1 MPQTVYYVQLDD
13 DFFGPF
19 ALETVMGTHLTPDV
33 LVLSS
38 DTNEWRPAGEYPELA
53 DSLDLSLNESE
64 TEDAPI
70 HEPAEDISGATP
82 SFDAHTTFYIRR
94 GGSPYGPYTLQALS
108 GTGITEET
116 HVSVDGMSTWVYARQ
131 IPGLLSTIAAMRSR
145 ADETR
150 EPEETTETAA
160 ETNMPPLA
168 RITQLLNEIHA
179 VGAEGECRY
188 KRVFASKG
196 EERDFLM
203 EEYSEKFDRLLA
215 LVRQTEEICSGGA
228 LSSRATFLITE
239 TANKSGEAL
248 NSRYASM
255 LEADEGVDAGAL
267 PVGRTAY
274 SFESPLAGITL
285 ERMDFLELPGGK
297 NLCVT
302 YTKDGMPQ
310 AMAFVNTVIGRL
322 YEYNPARS
330 VIAEVIDTEYFTGL
344 DDVFKLL
351 KRDLY
356 RIHCRPEEIRNLL
369 ASLQKRAG
377 TIMRNLLTEKGATL
391 RSYNR
396 SHEGSEPYIVLVVK
410 NFPKGLSSDNLE
422 MLGRL
427 AKVGPQTGIYLV
439 LLADSAALS
448 ELSGRDAEA
457 FDMQEYIG
465 AAAHFDFKAESDYMS
480 SLLGQETGGQ
490 GGPASLTRYDSLD
503 DDRLRQVVA
512 SVNAK
517 CELREDVVVSI
528 GDYMP
533 PEDKWWKGDS
543 ARQIE
548 IPFGVN
554 TDLEVKSLKITQE
567 SGQNTAIVIGIP
579 GSGKSVFLHS
589 LICSAALRYSPDEL
603 GMYLIDFSGVEF
615 NSYAVGCLPHAR
627 VIAPEAEREF
637 GLSILNELVEEGAR
651 RMELCRNYNVS
662 NIVDLKNAAP
672 GVKVPRILVIIDEF
686 QKLFEI
692 ENDQISRE
700 ANSKI
705 HTIIQEFRKFG
716 INLVL
721 ATQKLPSGAFLPRDL
736 IANRV
741 VFKSSPADFSS
752 LISLDAGEGMP
763 RLRTGQCVYN
773 SESGAPYDNNI
784 VQGFFV
790 SKKDIDEIL
799 ARLGEFA
806 KSHAYTPVQ
815 MKVFRSAEQP
825 EFIRRRVQPGDAGM
839 RRPGSR
845 IPIYL
850 GESISV
856 SEYDV
861 NVGLVPET
869 ANNILV
875 IGGEQ
880 EVAEAICY
888 HSVLSASTSNEAGEA
903 TLVVVSGMRPD
914 NELASVILPTLEAL
928 PFDHYFPATADDV
941 EKTIAAVKE
950 TIDNRR
956 QSNGPIPGNVYI
968 AVFDFQNCRAF
979 DRDTSGRIEKPSS
992 QAALLEYVLRN
1003 GPSVGVFTILQTD
1016 NLESLGRAGSVLSAF
1031 NYRVALQMSEGD
1043 SNKVVGSSA
1052 ANKLFVFNRP
1062 ASRFRAYL
1070 RDNNRNLTIKFK
1082 PYKIS

>member
-1 MPQTVYYVQLDD
+1 MPQIVYYVQLDD

-19 ALETVMGTHLTPDV
+19 ALETVIGTHLTPDV

-38 DTNEWRPAGEYPELA
+38 ATNEWRQAGEYPELV
-53 DSLDLSLNESE
+53 DSLDLSVCENEA
-64 TEDAPI
+64 EDASGC
-70 HEPAEDISGATP
+70 EAAEDVSGATP

-108 GTGITEET
+108 ATGITEDT
-116 HVSVDGMSTWVYARQ
+116 QVSVDGMSTWVYARQ
-131 IPGLLSTIAAMRSR
+131 ISGLLSTIAAIRRR

-150 EPEETTETAA
+150 EPEATKDPECA
-160 ETNMPPLA
+160 PLA
-168 RITQLLNEIHA
+168 RTTQLLNEIHA
-179 VGAEGECRY
+179 IGAGEQCRY

-203 EEYSEKFDRLLA
+203 EEYYGKFDRLLS
-215 LVRQTEEICSGGA
+215 LVRQIEEICSGGT
-228 LSSRATFLITE
+228 LSSRATYLIAE

-255 LEADEGVDAGAL
+255 LDADEGVDAGAL

-274 SFESPLAGITL
+274 SFEPPLTGITL
-285 ERMDFLELPGGK
+285 ERMDFLELPGDK

-302 YTKDGMPQ
+302 YTKEGMSQ

-356 RIHCRPEEIRNLL
+356 RIHSRPEEIRNLL
-369 ASLQKRAG
+369 AVLQKRAG

-396 SHEGSEPYIVLVVK
+396 SHECSEPYIVLVVK
-410 NFPKGLSSDNLE
+410 NFPKGLSSDDLE
-422 MLGRL
+422 MFGRL

-439 LLADSAALS
+439 LLADSEVLAELS
-448 ELSGRDAEA
+448 ERDLEVS
-457 FDMQEYIG
+457 DIQWYINT
-465 AAAHFDFKAESDYMS
+465 AAHFDFKVESDYMS
-480 SLLGQETGGQ
+480 SLLGREAA
-490 GGPASLTRYDSLD
+490 GPAALTRYDSLD
-503 DDRLRQVVA
+503 EGQLRQIVA
-512 SVNAK
+512 GINAK

-716 INLVL
+716 ISLVL
-721 ATQKLPSGAFLPRDL
+721 ATQKLPSGSFLPRDL

-790 SKKDIDEIL
+790 SKKDIDDIL
-799 ARLGEFA
+799 ARLGDFA
-806 KSHAYTPVQ
+806 KARTYAGGQ

-861 NVGLVPET
+861 NAGLAPET

-875 IGGEQ
+875 VGGEQ

-888 HSVLSASTSNEAGEA
+888 HSVLSASTCHEAGEA

-928 PFDHYFPATADDV
+928 PFDHYFPATAEDV
-941 EKTIAAVKE
+941 EKTLAAVKE

-1016 NLESLGRAGSVLSAF
+1016 NLESLGRVGSVLSAF

>member
-1 MPQTVYYVQLDD
+1 
-13 DFFGPF
+13 
-19 ALETVMGTHLTPDV
+19 
-33 LVLSS
+33 
-38 DTNEWRPAGEYPELA
+38 
-53 DSLDLSLNESE
+53 
-64 TEDAPI
+64 
-70 HEPAEDISGATP
+70 
-82 SFDAHTTFYIRR
+82 
-94 GGSPYGPYTLQALS
+94 
-108 GTGITEET
+108 
-116 HVSVDGMSTWVYARQ
+116 
-131 IPGLLSTIAAMRSR
+131 
-145 ADETR
+145 
-150 EPEETTETAA
+150 
-160 ETNMPPLA
+160 
-168 RITQLLNEIHA
+168 
-179 VGAEGECRY
+179 
-188 KRVFASKG
+188 
-196 EERDFLM
+196 
-203 EEYSEKFDRLLA
+203 
-215 LVRQTEEICSGGA
+215 
-228 LSSRATFLITE
+228 
-239 TANKSGEAL
+239 
-248 NSRYASM
+248 
-255 LEADEGVDAGAL
+255 
-267 PVGRTAY
+267 
-274 SFESPLAGITL
+274 
-285 ERMDFLELPGGK
+285 
-297 NLCVT
+297 
-302 YTKDGMPQ
+302 
-310 AMAFVNTVIGRL
+310 
-322 YEYNPARS
+322 
-330 VIAEVIDTEYFTGL
+330 
-344 DDVFKLL
+344 
-351 KRDLY
+351 
-356 RIHCRPEEIRNLL
+356 
-369 ASLQKRAG
+369 
-377 TIMRNLLTEKGATL
+377 
-391 RSYNR
+391 
-396 SHEGSEPYIVLVVK
+396 
-410 NFPKGLSSDNLE
+410 
-422 MLGRL
+422 
-427 AKVGPQTGIYLV
+427 
-439 LLADSAALS
+439 
-448 ELSGRDAEA
+448 
-457 FDMQEYIG
+457 
-465 AAAHFDFKAESDYMS
+465 
-480 SLLGQETGGQ
+480 
-490 GGPASLTRYDSLD
+490 
-503 DDRLRQVVA
+503 
-512 SVNAK
+512 
-517 CELREDVVVSI
+517 
-528 GDYMP
+528 
-533 PEDKWWKGDS
+533 
-543 ARQIE
+543 
-548 IPFGVN
+548 
-554 TDLEVKSLKITQE
+554 
-567 SGQNTAIVIGIP
+567 
-579 GSGKSVFLHS
+579 
-589 LICSAALRYSPDEL
+589 
-603 GMYLIDFSGVEF
+603 
-615 NSYAVGCLPHAR
+615 
-627 VIAPEAEREF
+627 
-637 GLSILNELVEEGAR
+637 
-651 RMELCRNYNVS
+651 MELCRNYNVS

-721 ATQKLPSGAFLPRDL
+721 ATQKLPSGSFLPRDL

-861 NVGLVPET
+861 NAGLAPET

-875 IGGEQ
+875 VGGEQ

-888 HSVLSASTSNEAGEA
+888 HSVLSASTCHEAGEA

-928 PFDHYFPATADDV
+928 PFDHYFPATAEDV
-941 EKTIAAVKE
+941 EKTLAAVKE

-992 QAALLEYVLRN
+992 QDALLEYVLRN

-1016 NLESLGRAGSVLSAF
+1016 NLESLGRVGSVLSAF

>member
-19 ALETVMGTHLTPDV
+19 ALETVIGTHLTPDV

-38 DTNEWRPAGEYPELA
+38 ATNEWRQAGEYPELV
-53 DSLDLSLNESE
+53 DSLDLSVCENEA
-64 TEDAPI
+64 EDASGC
-70 HEPAEDISGATP
+70 EAAEDVSGATP

-108 GTGITEET
+108 ATGITEDT
-116 HVSVDGMSTWVYARQ
+116 QVSVDGMSTWVYARQ
-131 IPGLLSTIAAMRSR
+131 ISGLLSTIAAIRRR

-150 EPEETTETAA
+150 EPEATKDPECA
-160 ETNMPPLA
+160 PLA
-168 RITQLLNEIHA
+168 RTTQLLNEIHA
-179 VGAEGECRY
+179 IGAGEQCRY

-203 EEYSEKFDRLLA
+203 EEYYGKFDRLLS
-215 LVRQTEEICSGGA
+215 LVRQIEEICSGGT
-228 LSSRATFLITE
+228 LSSRATYLIAE

-274 SFESPLAGITL
+274 SFEPPLTGITL
-285 ERMDFLELPGGK
+285 ERMDFLELPGEK

-302 YTKDGMPQ
+302 YTKEGMSQ

-356 RIHCRPEEIRNLL
+356 RIHSRPEEIRNLL
-369 ASLQKRAG
+369 AVLQKRAG

-396 SHEGSEPYIVLVVK
+396 SHECSEPYIVLVVK
-410 NFPKGLSSDNLE
+410 NFPKGLSSDDLE
-422 MLGRL
+422 MFGRL

-439 LLADSAALS
+439 LLADSEVLAELS
-448 ELSGRDAEA
+448 ERDLEVS
-457 FDMQEYIG
+457 DIQWYINT
-465 AAAHFDFKAESDYMS
+465 AAHFDFKVESDYMS
-480 SLLGQETGGQ
+480 SLLGREAA
-490 GGPASLTRYDSLD
+490 GPAALTRYDSLD
-503 DDRLRQVVA
+503 EGQLRQIVA
-512 SVNAK
+512 GINAK

-615 NSYAVGCLPHAR
+615 NSYAIGGLPHAR

-672 GVKVPRILVIIDEF
+672 GIKVPRILVIIDEF

>member
-1 MPQTVYYVQLDD
+1 M
-13 DFFGPF
+13 
-19 ALETVMGTHLTPDV
+19 
-33 LVLSS
+33 LSS
-38 DTNEWRPAGEYPELA
+38 ATNEWRQAGEYPELV
-53 DSLDLSLNESE
+53 DSLDLSVCENEA
-64 TEDAPI
+64 EDASGC
-70 HEPAEDISGATP
+70 EAAEDVSGATP

-108 GTGITEET
+108 ATGITEDT
-116 HVSVDGMSTWVYARQ
+116 QVSVDGMSTWVYARQ
-131 IPGLLSTIAAMRSR
+131 ISGLLSTIAAIRRR

-150 EPEETTETAA
+150 EPEATKDPECA
-160 ETNMPPLA
+160 PLA
-168 RITQLLNEIHA
+168 RTTQLLNEIHA
-179 VGAEGECRY
+179 IGAGEQCRY

-203 EEYSEKFDRLLA
+203 EEYYGKFDRLLS
-215 LVRQTEEICSGGA
+215 LVRQIEEICSGGT
-228 LSSRATFLITE
+228 LSSRATYLIAE

-255 LEADEGVDAGAL
+255 LDADEGVDAGAL

-274 SFESPLAGITL
+274 SFEPPLTGITL
-285 ERMDFLELPGGK
+285 ERMDFLELPGDK

-302 YTKDGMPQ
+302 YTKEGMSQ

-356 RIHCRPEEIRNLL
+356 RIHSRPEEIRNLL
-369 ASLQKRAG
+369 AVLQKRAG

-396 SHEGSEPYIVLVVK
+396 SHECSEPYIVLVVK
-410 NFPKGLSSDNLE
+410 NFPKGLSSDDLE
-422 MLGRL
+422 MFGRL

-439 LLADSAALS
+439 LLADSEVLAELS
-448 ELSGRDAEA
+448 ERDLEVS
-457 FDMQEYIG
+457 DIQWYINT
-465 AAAHFDFKAESDYMS
+465 AAHFDFKVESDYMS
-480 SLLGQETGGQ
+480 SLLGREAA
-490 GGPASLTRYDSLD
+490 GPAALTRYDSLD
-503 DDRLRQVVA
+503 EGQLRQIVA
-512 SVNAK
+512 GINAK

-533 PEDKWWKGDS
+533 SEDKWWKGDS

-589 LICSAALRYSPDEL
+589 LICSAALRYLPDEL

-615 NSYAVGCLPHAR
+615 NSYAVGGLPHAR

-672 GVKVPRILVIIDEF
+672 GIKVPRILVIIDEF

-1016 NLESLGRAGSVLSAF
+1016 NLESLGRVGSVLSAF

>member
-19 ALETVMGTHLTPDV
+19 ALETVIGTHLTPDV

-38 DTNEWRPAGEYPELA
+38 ATNEWRQAGEYPELV
-53 DSLDLSLNESE
+53 DSLDLSVCENEA
-64 TEDAPI
+64 EDASGC
-70 HEPAEDISGATP
+70 EAAEDVSGATP

-108 GTGITEET
+108 ATGITEDT
-116 HVSVDGMSTWVYARQ
+116 QVSVDGMSTWVYARQ
-131 IPGLLSTIAAMRSR
+131 ISGLLSTIAAIRRR

-150 EPEETTETAA
+150 EPEATKDPECA
-160 ETNMPPLA
+160 PLA
-168 RITQLLNEIHA
+168 RTTQLLNEIHA
-179 VGAEGECRY
+179 IGAGEQCRY

-203 EEYSEKFDRLLA
+203 EEYYGKFDRLLS
-215 LVRQTEEICSGGA
+215 LVRQIEEICSGGT
-228 LSSRATFLITE
+228 LSSRATYLIAE

-255 LEADEGVDAGAL
+255 LDADEGVDAGAL

-274 SFESPLAGITL
+274 SFEPPLTGITL
-285 ERMDFLELPGGK
+285 ERMDFLELPGDK

-302 YTKDGMPQ
+302 YTKEGMSQ

-356 RIHCRPEEIRNLL
+356 RIHSRPEEIRNLL
-369 ASLQKRAG
+369 AVLQKRAG

-396 SHEGSEPYIVLVVK
+396 SHECSEPYIVLVVK
-410 NFPKGLSSDNLE
+410 NFPKGLSSDDLE
-422 MLGRL
+422 MFGRL

-439 LLADSAALS
+439 LLADSEVLAELS
-448 ELSGRDAEA
+448 ERDLEVS
-457 FDMQEYIG
+457 DIQWYINT
-465 AAAHFDFKAESDYMS
+465 AAHFDFKVESDYMS
-480 SLLGQETGGQ
+480 SLLGREAA
-490 GGPASLTRYDSLD
+490 GPAALTRYDSLD
-503 DDRLRQVVA
+503 EGQLRQIVA
-512 SVNAK
+512 GINAK

-615 NSYAVGCLPHAR
+615 NSYAVGGLPHAR

-672 GVKVPRILVIIDEF
+672 GIKVPRILVIIDEF

-928 PFDHYFPATADDV
+928 PFDHYFPATAEDV
-941 EKTIAAVKE
+941 EKTLAAVKE

>member
-13 DFFGPF
+13 DLFGPF
-19 ALETVMGTHLTPDV
+19 ALETVIGTHLTPDV
-33 LVLSS
+33 FVLSS
-38 DTNEWRPAGEYPELA
+38 ATNEWRPAGEYPELV
-53 DSLDLSLNESE
+53 DSLDLSVSENE
-64 TEDAPI
+64 TEDASGS
-70 HEPAEDISGATP
+70 EAAEDISGATP

-108 GTGITEET
+108 VTGITEDT
-116 HVSVDGMSTWVYARQ
+116 PVSVDGMSTWVYARQ
-131 IPGLLSTIAAMRSR
+131 IFGLLSTIAAIRGR
-145 ADETR
+145 ADETHESEATK
-150 EPEETTETAA
+150 EPERA
-160 ETNMPPLA
+160 PLA

-179 VGAEGECRY
+179 IGAGEECRY

-203 EEYSEKFDRLLA
+203 EEYSGKFDRLLA
-215 LVRQTEEICSGGA
+215 LVRQLEEICSDSV
-228 LSSRATFLITE
+228 LSSRATYLVTG

-248 NSRYASM
+248 NNHYESV
-255 LEADEGVDAGAL
+255 LEADECVDAGVL
-267 PVGRTAY
+267 PIGRTAY
-274 SFESPLAGITL
+274 NFEPPLTGITL
-285 ERMDFLELPGGK
+285 ERMDFLELPGDK
-297 NLCVT
+297 NVCVT
-302 YTKDGMPQ
+302 YTGKGISQ
-310 AMAFVNTVIGRL
+310 AMAFINTVIGRL
-322 YEYNPARS
+322 YKSNPARS
-330 VIAEVIDTEYFTGL
+330 VIVEVIDTEYFTGL

-356 RIHCRPEEIRNLL
+356 RIHSRPEEIRNLL
-369 ASLQKRAG
+369 TSLQKRAG
-377 TIMRNLLTEKGATL
+377 TIMRNLLTEKGVTL

-396 SHEGSEPYIVLVVK
+396 SHEGSEPYIILVVK
-410 NFPKGLSSDNLE
+410 NFPKGLTSDNLE
-422 MLGRL
+422 IFGRL

-439 LLADSAALS
+439 LLADSEVLT
-448 ELSGRDAEA
+448 EMSGRNAEA
-457 FDMQEYIG
+457 FDVQEYVDL
-465 AAAHFDFKAESDYMS
+465 ATHFDFKVENDYMS
-480 SLLGQETGGQ
+480 SLLDREVNGQSGL
-490 GGPASLTRYDSLD
+490 AVLTRYDSLD
-503 DDRLRQVVA
+503 EDELRQIV
-512 SVNAK
+512 SGVNAK
-517 CELREDVVVSI
+517 CELREDIVVSI
-528 GDYMP
+528 SDYMP
-533 PEDKWWKGDS
+533 SEDKWWKGDS

-548 IPFGVN
+548 IPFGVSIE
-554 TDLEVKSLKITQE
+554 LEVKSLKITQE

-615 NSYAVGCLPHAR
+615 NSYAVGGLPHAR

-752 LISLDAGEGMP
+752 LISLDAGEVMP

-799 ARLGEFA
+799 ARLSEFA
-806 KSHAYTPVQ
+806 KSYAYTPVQ

-861 NVGLVPET
+861 NAGLAPET

-875 IGGEQ
+875 VGGEQ

-888 HSVLSASTSNEAGEA
+888 HSVLSASTCHEAGEA
-903 TLVVVSGMRPD
+903 TLVVVSGMRTD

-928 PFDHYFPATADDV
+928 PFDHYFPTTADDI
-941 EKTIAAVKE
+941 EKTLAAVKE

-956 QSNGPIPGNVYI
+956 QSNDPISSNVYI

-1016 NLESLGRAGSVLSAF
+1016 NLESLGRIGSILSAF

-1052 ANKLFVFNRP
+1052 ANRLFVFNRP

>member
-19 ALETVMGTHLTPDV
+19 TLETIRGTHLTPDV
-33 LVLSS
+33 LVLCS

-53 DSLDLSLNESE
+53 DSLDLFVSE
-64 TEDAPI
+64 YEAGDSPV
-70 HEPAEDISGATP
+70 HEHAEDISGATP

-108 GTGITEET
+108 GTDITEET

-131 IPGLLSTIAAMRSR
+131 IPGLLSTIAEMRSR
-145 ADETR
+145 ANEIL
-150 EPEETTETAA
+150 EPEAA
-160 ETNMPPLA
+160 EEPVRAPLA

-179 VGAEGECRY
+179 VGSEGECRY

-203 EEYSEKFDRLLA
+203 EEYSGKFDHLLT
-215 LVRQTEEICSGGA
+215 LVRQIEEICSGSA
-228 LSSRATFLITE
+228 LSSRATYLIAE

-255 LEADEGVDAGAL
+255 LDADEDVDAGAL
-267 PVGRTAY
+267 PVGRAAY
-274 SFESPLAGITL
+274 SFEPPLSGITL
-285 ERMDFLELPGGK
+285 ERMDFLELPGDK

-302 YTKDGMPQ
+302 YTKEGMSQ
-310 AMAFVNTVIGRL
+310 AMAFVNMVIGRL

-330 VIAEVIDTEYFTGL
+330 VVTEVIDTEYFTGL

-396 SHEGSEPYIVLVVK
+396 SHEGGEPYIVLVVK

-439 LLADSAALS
+439 LLADSEALS
-448 ELSGRDAEA
+448 GLFGRDSEA
-457 FDMQEYIG
+457 IDVQEYIG

-480 SLLGQETGGQ
+480 SLLGREAA
-490 GGPASLTRYDSLD
+490 GPATLTRYDSLD
-503 DDRLRQVVA
+503 EGRLRQIVA
-512 SVNAK
+512 GVNAK

-533 PEDKWWKGDS
+533 SEDKWWKGDS

-548 IPFGVN
+548 IPFGVS

-615 NSYAVGCLPHAR
+615 NSYAVGGLPHAR

-651 RMELCRNYNVS
+651 RMELCRNHNVS

-672 GVKVPRILVIIDEF
+672 EIKVPRILVIIDEF

-721 ATQKLPSGAFLPRDL
+721 ATQKLPSGSFLPRDL

-741 VFKSSPADFSS
+741 VFKSSPADFAS
-752 LISLDAGEGMP
+752 LISLEPGEGMP

-799 ARLGEFA
+799 ARLGDYA
-806 KSHAYTPVQ
+806 KANSYACGQ

-861 NVGLVPET
+861 NASLAPET

-880 EVAEAICY
+880 EVGEAICY
-888 HSVLSASTSNEAGEA
+888 HSVLSASMCHEAGEA

-914 NELASVILPTLEAL
+914 NDLVSVILPTLEAL
-928 PFDHYFPATADDV
+928 PFDHYFPTAAEDV
-941 EKTIAAVKE
+941 EKTLAAVKE

-956 QSNGPIPGNVYI
+956 QANGPIPGNVYI

-992 QAALLEYVLRN
+992 QAALLEYALRN
-1003 GPSVGVFTILQTD
+1003 GPSVGVFTILHTD
-1016 NLESLGRAGSVLSAF
+1016 NLESLGRVGSVLSAF

-1062 ASRFRAYL
+1062 SSRFRAYL

>member
-19 ALETVMGTHLTPDV
+19 ALETVIGTHLTPDV

-38 DTNEWRPAGEYPELA
+38 ATNEWRQAGEYPELV
-53 DSLDLSLNESE
+53 DSLDLSVCENEA
-64 TEDAPI
+64 EDASGC
-70 HEPAEDISGATP
+70 EAAEDVSGATP

-108 GTGITEET
+108 ATGITEDT
-116 HVSVDGMSTWVYARQ
+116 QVSVDGMSTWVYARQ
-131 IPGLLSTIAAMRSR
+131 ISGLLSTIAAIRRR

-150 EPEETTETAA
+150 EPEATKDPECA
-160 ETNMPPLA
+160 PLA
-168 RITQLLNEIHA
+168 RTTQLLNEIHA
-179 VGAEGECRY
+179 IGAGEQCRY

-203 EEYSEKFDRLLA
+203 EEYYGKFDRLLS
-215 LVRQTEEICSGGA
+215 LVRQIEEICSGGT
-228 LSSRATFLITE
+228 LSSRATYLIAE

-255 LEADEGVDAGAL
+255 LDADEGVDAGAL

-274 SFESPLAGITL
+274 SFEPPLTGITL
-285 ERMDFLELPGGK
+285 ERMDFLELPGDK

-302 YTKDGMPQ
+302 YTKEGMSQ

-356 RIHCRPEEIRNLL
+356 RIHSRPEEIRNLL
-369 ASLQKRAG
+369 AVLQKRAG

-396 SHEGSEPYIVLVVK
+396 SHECSEPYIVLVVK
-410 NFPKGLSSDNLE
+410 NFPKGLSSDDLE
-422 MLGRL
+422 MFGRL

-439 LLADSAALS
+439 LLADSEVLAELS
-448 ELSGRDAEA
+448 ERDLEVS
-457 FDMQEYIG
+457 DIQWYINT
-465 AAAHFDFKAESDYMS
+465 AAHFDFKVESDYMS
-480 SLLGQETGGQ
+480 SLLGREAA
-490 GGPASLTRYDSLD
+490 GPAALTRYDSLD
-503 DDRLRQVVA
+503 EGQLRQIVA
-512 SVNAK
+512 GINAK

-533 PEDKWWKGDS
+533 SEDKWWKGDS

-615 NSYAVGCLPHAR
+615 NSYAVGGLPHAR

-672 GVKVPRILVIIDEF
+672 GIKVPRILVIIDEF

-956 QSNGPIPGNVYI
+956 QSNGSISSNVYI

-1016 NLESLGRAGSVLSAF
+1016 NLESLGRVGSVLSAF

>member
-19 ALETVMGTHLTPDV
+19 ALETVIGTHLTPDV

-38 DTNEWRPAGEYPELA
+38 ATNEWRQAGEYPELV
-53 DSLDLSLNESE
+53 DSLDLSVCENEA
-64 TEDAPI
+64 EDASGC
-70 HEPAEDISGATP
+70 EAAEDVSGATP

-108 GTGITEET
+108 ATGITEDT
-116 HVSVDGMSTWVYARQ
+116 QVSVDGMSTWVYARQ
-131 IPGLLSTIAAMRSR
+131 ISGLLSTIAAIRRR

-150 EPEETTETAA
+150 EPEATKDPECA
-160 ETNMPPLA
+160 PLA
-168 RITQLLNEIHA
+168 RTTQLLNEIHA
-179 VGAEGECRY
+179 IGAGEQCRY

-203 EEYSEKFDRLLA
+203 EEYYGKFDRLLS
-215 LVRQTEEICSGGA
+215 LVRQIEEICSGGT
-228 LSSRATFLITE
+228 LSSRATYLIAE

-255 LEADEGVDAGAL
+255 LDADEGVDAGAL

-274 SFESPLAGITL
+274 SFEPPLTGITL
-285 ERMDFLELPGGK
+285 ERMDFLELPGDK

-302 YTKDGMPQ
+302 YTKEGMSQ

-356 RIHCRPEEIRNLL
+356 RIHSRPEEIRNLL
-369 ASLQKRAG
+369 AVLQKRAG

-396 SHEGSEPYIVLVVK
+396 SHECSEPYIVLVVK
-410 NFPKGLSSDNLE
+410 NFPKGLSSDDLE
-422 MLGRL
+422 MFGRL

-439 LLADSAALS
+439 LLADSEVLAELS
-448 ELSGRDAEA
+448 ERDLEVS
-457 FDMQEYIG
+457 DIQWYINT
-465 AAAHFDFKAESDYMS
+465 AAHFDFKVESDYMS
-480 SLLGQETGGQ
+480 SLLGREAA
-490 GGPASLTRYDSLD
+490 GPAALTRYDSLD
-503 DDRLRQVVA
+503 EGQLRQIVA
-512 SVNAK
+512 GINAK

-533 PEDKWWKGDS
+533 SEDKWWKGDS

-589 LICSAALRYSPDEL
+589 LICSAALRYLPDEL

-615 NSYAVGCLPHAR
+615 NSYAVGGLPHAR

-672 GVKVPRILVIIDEF
+672 GIKVPRILVIIDEF

-1016 NLESLGRAGSVLSAF
+1016 NLESLGRVGSVLSAF

>member
-19 ALETVMGTHLTPDV
+19 ALETVIGTHLTPDV

-38 DTNEWRPAGEYPELA
+38 ATNEWRQAGEYPELV
-53 DSLDLSLNESE
+53 DSLDLSVCENEA
-64 TEDAPI
+64 EDASGC
-70 HEPAEDISGATP
+70 EAAEDVSGATP

-108 GTGITEET
+108 ATGITEDT
-116 HVSVDGMSTWVYARQ
+116 QVSVDGMSTWVYARQ
-131 IPGLLSTIAAMRSR
+131 ISGLLSTIVAIRRR

-150 EPEETTETAA
+150 EPEATKDPECA
-160 ETNMPPLA
+160 PLA
-168 RITQLLNEIHA
+168 RTTQLLNEIHA
-179 VGAEGECRY
+179 IGAGEQCRY

-203 EEYSEKFDRLLA
+203 EEYYGKFDRLLS
-215 LVRQTEEICSGGA
+215 LVRQIEEICSGGT
-228 LSSRATFLITE
+228 LSSRATYLIAE

-255 LEADEGVDAGAL
+255 LDADEGVDAGAL

-274 SFESPLAGITL
+274 SFEPPLTGITL
-285 ERMDFLELPGGK
+285 ERMDFLELPGDK

-302 YTKDGMPQ
+302 YTKEGMSQ

-356 RIHCRPEEIRNLL
+356 RIHSRPEEIRNLL
-369 ASLQKRAG
+369 AVLQKRAG

-396 SHEGSEPYIVLVVK
+396 SHECSEPYIVLVVK
-410 NFPKGLSSDNLE
+410 NFPKGLSSDDLE
-422 MLGRL
+422 MFGRL

-439 LLADSAALS
+439 LLADSEVLAELS
-448 ELSGRDAEA
+448 ERDLEVS
-457 FDMQEYIG
+457 DIQWYINT
-465 AAAHFDFKAESDYMS
+465 AAHFDFKVESDYMF
-480 SLLGQETGGQ
+480 SLLGREAA
-490 GGPASLTRYDSLD
+490 GPAALTRYDSLD
-503 DDRLRQVVA
+503 EGQLRQIVA
-512 SVNAK
+512 GINAK

-533 PEDKWWKGDS
+533 SEDKWWKGDS

-615 NSYAVGCLPHAR
+615 NSYAVGGLPHAR

-672 GVKVPRILVIIDEF
+672 GIKVPRILVIIDEF

-956 QSNGPIPGNVYI
+956 QSNGSISSNVYI

-1016 NLESLGRAGSVLSAF
+1016 NLESLGRVGSVLSAF